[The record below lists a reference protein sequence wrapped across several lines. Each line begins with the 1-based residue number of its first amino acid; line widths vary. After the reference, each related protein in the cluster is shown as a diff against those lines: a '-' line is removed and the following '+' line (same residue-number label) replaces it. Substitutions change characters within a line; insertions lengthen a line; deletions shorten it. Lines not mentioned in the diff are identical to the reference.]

1 MMMTPATRPARPL
14 AQQQHEA
21 LASTPATQL
30 GVGMGMGGVTV
41 EILAF
46 MKQER
51 DDARADR
58 AALEAQLQAKDAQML
73 ALLTKHHTDVD
84 AQKDQQLRDA
94 LAELDGLRKENSSL
108 RDGAGAGAGAGAA
121 VPAAA
126 VSEAQLGALQAR
138 LVSLHDAS
146 LLSDD
151 ELFTVRA
158 RMPPHILRTS

>member
-1 MMMTPATRPARPL
+1 
-14 AQQQHEA
+14 
-21 LASTPATQL
+21 
-30 GVGMGMGGVTV
+30 MGGVTS

-73 ALLTKHHTDVD
+73 ALLTKHHADVD

-94 LAELDGLRKENSSL
+94 LAELDGLRKENASL
-108 RDGAGAGAGAGAA
+108 RDGAGDGEGEGEGAA

-158 RMPPHILRTS
+158 RMPPDVLPY

>member
-14 AQQQHEA
+14 AQQQQQQQQA
-21 LASTPATQL
+21 LAPTSASQL
-30 GVGMGMGGVTV
+30 GLGMGGVTS

-73 ALLTKHHTDVD
+73 ALLTKHHADVD

-94 LAELDGLRKENSSL
+94 LAELDGLRKENASL
-108 RDGAGAGAGAGAA
+108 RDGAGEGEGEGAA

-158 RMPPHILRTS
+158 CIHPTYY